1 LFDYSPYLL
10 ASLGVLLIGIS
21 KAGFGGGLGVLTTPL
36 CALAFQKLGKPP
48 AFALGFV
55 LPLLIAG
62 DSFSLW
68 RFWKKWD
75 SANLRYLL
83 PGVVVGV
90 LASVQLIDRF
100 SPRQLNVAIGVFAMA
115 FVTFQLVKEKV
126 FAAEGTFAPN
136 HKVGQPIGVLAG
148 VTSTFA
154 NAAGPVIA
162 MFLLPQQL
170 SKSVFVA
177 TNILVFFWINWIKAF
192 VFLPKKIITAETLMA
207 GLPYLPLIPVGV
219 LLGIWLNNKIPER
232 HFRTLVYTFTF
243 LTGLKLALS

>member
-1 LFDYSPYLL
+1 M
-10 ASLGVLLIGIS
+10 LLIGIS

-75 SANLRYLL
+75 AANLRYLL

-90 LASVQLIDRF
+90 LASVGLIDRF
-100 SPRQLNVAIGVFAMA
+100 SPRQLNIAIGIVAMG
-115 FVTFQLVKEKV
+115 FVLFQLVKEKV
-126 FAAEGTFAPN
+126 FAAEGVFAPN
-136 HKVGQPIGVLAG
+136 HKIGQPIGVLAG

-162 MFLLPQQL
+162 LFLLPQQL

-177 TNILVFFWINWIKAF
+177 TNILVFFWVNWIKVF
-192 VFLPKKIITAETLMA
+192 VFLPKKIITGETLLA
-207 GLPYLPLIPVGV
+207 GLPYLPLIPAGV
-219 LLGIWLNNKIPER
+219 LAGIWLNNKIPER
-232 HFRTLVYTFTF
+232 HFRAVVYTLTF
-243 LTGLKLALS
+243 LTGLKLAFS